1 MVSITI
7 CSTGTWLQYSN
18 QIWTKVILM
27 FIWIHN
33 VNMWTKISD
42 KFIPLSASQACHAPV
57 KRADKRIKN
66 AFTGS
71 NPVRGALKNKH
82 EINDFYSNLISCLFL
97 FISRSQRIGNLSP
110 KQVKRMFDSF
120 TRCDAIMIDAARYR
134 IKFDIIVNMIDN
146 IMFDKNVPDDE
157 RLEAIEIFNR
167 AYNDGID
174 DSMPALISWI
184 WFMVAMK

>member
-1 MVSITI
+1 
-7 CSTGTWLQYSN
+7 
-18 QIWTKVILM
+18 
-27 FIWIHN
+27 
-33 VNMWTKISD
+33 
-42 KFIPLSASQACHAPV
+42 
-57 KRADKRIKN
+57 
-66 AFTGS
+66 
-71 NPVRGALKNKH
+71 
-82 EINDFYSNLISCLFL
+82 
-97 FISRSQRIGNLSP
+97 
-110 KQVKRMFDSF
+110 
-120 TRCDAIMIDAARYR
+120 MIDAVRYR